1 MSTDSTKAMEEAL
14 QAAAQR
20 LNGNGGREGPD
31 PLGVLTSILP
41 RLFAHDEDERDELLE
56 KLEGV
61 QREDLAPLREE
72 VLHLRKALHR
82 AVKLQEATLAQVRE
96 LAAQQGA
103 VVGAVLEL
111 ARHMAR
117 VQIIEDLPEEPGAP
131 GGGPRSDARP
141 EPGRGAPRTRTR

>member
-20 LNGNGGREGPD
+20 LNGNGPREGHD
-31 PLGVLTSILP
+31 PLGVLGSLLP
-41 RLFAHDEDERDELLE
+41 RLFARDEDERDELLE

-82 AVKLQEATLAQVRE
+82 AVKLQEATLAEVRAVAE
-96 LAAQQGA
+96 QQRA
-103 VVGAVLEL
+103 VVAAVLEL

-117 VQIIEDLPEEPGAP
+117 VQIIEDLPEEPGEPAV
-131 GGGPRSDARP
+131 RARADART
-141 EPGRGAPRTRTR
+141 EPGRGAPGTRTR